1 MMELRPYQIDL
12 ANQIADK
19 VNKVKICYLAA
30 EVRTGK
36 TLSTLE
42 SCKILG
48 VNSVL
53 FLTKKK
59 AISSIEKDYN
69 AMNYSFNLTVT
80 NYESIH
86 KVEGNF
92 DLIVL
97 DENHVNGAYPKPSNR
112 TKLIRSK
119 YGNLRMIMLSGS
131 PAVESGSQWYHQ
143 FWVSNYSP
151 FKEINFYKWAANF
164 VNVVNINY
172 GNGYPS
178 NDYSRADRDLIQKII
193 EPYLITFTQQ
203 EAGFDTVISEQI
215 LYCDIKQST
224 NQIAKS
230 LLKDRVVF
238 GKSDSILA
246 DTPVKLMSKLHQIYS
261 GTCIGESGNV
271 LLLDDSKVQF
281 IRDHFKG
288 KKIAIFYYF
297 KGELE
302 LLKSIYNDELTTDL
316 DEFNNT
322 NKSIAIQQSGSEGM
336 NLSKADYLVYYNFGF
351 SGKAYIQSRDRLT
364 TISRKSNEVFFIF
377 ERNGISEKIYK
388 RITNKQLYNVKQF
401 AKDFDY
407 D

>member
-178 NDYSRADRDLIQKII
+178 NDYSRAWDC
-193 EPYLITFTQQ
+193 F
-203 EAGFDTVISEQI
+203 
-215 LYCDIKQST
+215 
-224 NQIAKS
+224 
-230 LLKDRVVF
+230 
-238 GKSDSILA
+238 SD
-246 DTPVKLMSKLHQIYS
+246 
-261 GTCIGESGNV
+261 
-271 LLLDDSKVQF
+271 
-281 IRDHFKG
+281 
-288 KKIAIFYYF
+288 
-297 KGELE
+297 
-302 LLKSIYNDELTTDL
+302 
-316 DEFNNT
+316 
-322 NKSIAIQQSGSEGM
+322 
-336 NLSKADYLVYYNFGF
+336 
-351 SGKAYIQSRDRLT
+351 
-364 TISRKSNEVFFIF
+364 
-377 ERNGISEKIYK
+377 
-388 RITNKQLYNVKQF
+388 
-401 AKDFDY
+401 
-407 D
+407 